1 MRYADHS
8 NQNKTGDPMLEEFK
22 KFVMRGNVV
31 DLAVGFILGG
41 AFSTIVRSFVDDI
54 LMPPLGLLLGGVDF
68 TNLYITLGNA
78 RYDSLAA
85 AQEAGAATINYG
97 LFINN
102 VIAFLILAFA
112 LFLMIQAMNKMQKK
126 ADEAPPAPAA
136 PPRNEVLLE
145 EIRDLLKK

>member
-1 MRYADHS
+1 MF
-8 NQNKTGDPMLEEFK
+8 NEFK
-22 KFVMRGNVV
+22 KFAMRGNVV

-68 TNLYITLGNA
+68 TNLFIVLGDA
-78 RYDSLAA
+78 QYESLAA

-102 VIAFLILAFA
+102 IISFLILAFA
-112 LFLMIQAMNKMQKK
+112 LFLMIKGMNKLQEKK
-126 ADEAPPAPAA
+126 ADDVPEQPPAK
-136 PPRNEVLLE
+136 PRNEELLE
-145 EIRDLLKK
+145 EIRDLLKKG

>member
-1 MRYADHS
+1 MF
-8 NQNKTGDPMLEEFK
+8 NEFK
-22 KFVMRGNVV
+22 KFAMRGNVV

-68 TNLYITLGNA
+68 TNLFIVLGDA
-78 RYDSLAA
+78 QYESLAA

-102 VIAFLILAFA
+102 IISFLILAFA
-112 LFLMIQAMNKMQKK
+112 LFLMIKGMNKMQEKK
-126 ADEAPPAPAA
+126 ADDVPEAPPAK
-136 PPRNEVLLE
+136 PRNEELLE
-145 EIRDLLKK
+145 EIRDLLKKG

>member
-1 MRYADHS
+1 
-8 NQNKTGDPMLEEFK
+8 MLEEFK

-78 RYDSLAA
+78 RYGSLAA